1 MTSIEI
7 FLTVCVV
14 VLGCLYVYLATYT
27 ERVKRNVDRLES
39 TLEEYW
45 REQRNDYYAVKGK
58 HHMLVKALGMK
69 EVEGEPAK
77 YVKEV
82 SK

>member
-1 MTSIEI
+1 MTPIELM
-7 FLTVCVV
+7 LTGIVF
-14 VLGCLYVYLATYT
+14 VLFCFCGYLATYA
-27 ERVKRNVDRLES
+27 ERVKREVGRLES
-39 TLEEYW
+39 TLNEYW

-77 YVKEV
+77 YVKGGR
-82 SK
+82 K